1 VNFLIEMGGD
11 INNFESHRKLIAMA
25 GLDPAVYQS
34 GQYAG
39 KGRISKRGN
48 RHLRRVIWLMAV
60 KVLQFNETFRTYY
73 LKRREDGLPYKKAVL
88 ATAHKL
94 IRTIFAMLS
103 NKTSFHAQAN

>member
-1 VNFLIEMGGD
+1 
-11 INNFESHRKLIAMA
+11 
-25 GLDPAVYQS
+25 
-34 GQYAG
+34 
-39 KGRISKRGN
+39 
-48 RHLRRVIWLMAV
+48 MAV

>member
-1 VNFLIEMGGD
+1 
-11 INNFESHRKLIAMA
+11 MA

-34 GQYAG
+34 GKHEG

-48 RHLRRVIWLMAV
+48 KHLRRVVWLMST
-60 KVLQFNETFRTYY
+60 KVIMFNDFFKSYY
-73 LKRREDGLPYKKAVL
+73 LKRREDGLPYKKAVI

-103 NKTSFHAQAN
+103 NRTVFNAKMN